1 MTGKRI
7 FGIRRPYGRR
17 IFSVAPQDPEASPGG
32 AAAFGGPGAFG
43 PRACQTKRRR
53 ARSMA
58 APSCV
63 CARYARPPPP
73 PGDASLCHGPLQ
85 IIVEG
90 PVDQGIARLGRVDA
104 VRGDQIPIVVLIQKI
119 GAHVHHRE
127 PAA

>member
-32 AAAFGGPGAFG
+32 GGGVWGPGAFG
-43 PRACQTKRRR
+43 PRPPNQTQEGAAYGR
-53 ARSMA
+53 ALLRLCALRAPA
-58 APSCV
+58 A
-63 CARYARPPPP
+63 P

-90 PVDQGIARLGRVDA
+90 PMDQGIARLGRVDA

>member
-1 MTGKRI
+1 MGGGFFRL
-7 FGIRRPYGRR
+7 RRR
-17 IFSVAPQDPEASPGG
+17 IRKRPRG

-43 PRACQTKRRR
+43 PRAAKPNAGGRGLWPRPSAFVRAMR
-53 ARSMA
+53 AR
-58 APSCV
+58 
-63 CARYARPPPP
+63 RP

-90 PVDQGIARLGRVDA
+90 PMDQGIARLGRVDA

>member
-1 MTGKRI
+1 MTGKGI

-32 AAAFGGPGAFG
+32 GGVWGPGGLRPPGLPNQTQRGAAHG
-43 PRACQTKRRR
+43 PRPPAFVRAMR
-53 ARSMA
+53 AR
-58 APSCV
+58 
-63 CARYARPPPP
+63 RP

-85 IIVEG
+85 IIIEG
-90 PVDQGIARLGRVDA
+90 PMDQGIARLGRVDA

>member
-32 AAAFGGPGAFG
+32 GGVWGPGG
-43 PRACQTKRRR
+43 L
-53 ARSMA
+53 
-58 APSCV
+58 
-63 CARYARPPPP
+63 RPPGLPNQTQRGAAYGRALLRLCALCAPAAP

-90 PVDQGIARLGRVDA
+90 PMDQGIARLGWMDA
-104 VRGDQIPIVVLIQKI
+104 VIGNQFPIVVLIQKV

>member
-1 MTGKRI
+1 MGGGFFRLRRRIRKRPR
-7 FGIRRPYGRR
+7 GGRR
-17 IFSVAPQDPEASPGG
+17 RLGARGPSAPGPAKPNAEGRGLWPRPP
-32 AAAFGGPGAFG
+32 AFV
-43 PRACQTKRRR
+43 RAMR
-53 ARSMA
+53 AR
-58 APSCV
+58 
-63 CARYARPPPP
+63 RP

-90 PVDQGIARLGRVDA
+90 PMDQGIARLGRVDA